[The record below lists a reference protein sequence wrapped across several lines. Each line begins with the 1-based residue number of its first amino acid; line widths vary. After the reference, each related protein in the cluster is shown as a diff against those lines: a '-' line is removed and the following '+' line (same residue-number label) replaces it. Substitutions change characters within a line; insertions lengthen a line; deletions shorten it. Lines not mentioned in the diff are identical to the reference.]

1 MAPAPDSALRGK
13 FIVIEGVDGIGKSTQ
28 VALVARALGDLGVT
42 VVATREP
49 GGSELGEKVRDL
61 LSNETGISPI
71 AECLLMS
78 SARAQHCADLI
89 TPSLARGD
97 WVISDRFTGSF
108 YAYQGYGRGVDLQVL
123 RTLSELAT
131 GALEPDLVV
140 LLSAGSTESYR
151 DLDLSDRFEGL
162 GSSFYQRVREGFM
175 ELAREPGWV
184 SVDSYGHVDEITQR
198 IVSVIVDYFAIPV
211 PK

>member
-13 FIVIEGVDGIGKSTQ
+13 FIVVEGVDGVGKSTQ
-28 VALVARALGDLGVT
+28 VALVARALGGLGLA

-61 LSNETGISPI
+61 LNNETGISPI

-89 TPSLARGD
+89 APALTRGD

-108 YAYQGYGRGVDLQVL
+108 YAYQGYGRGVDLQTL

-140 LLSAGSTESYR
+140 LLSAGGSEGYR
-151 DLDLSDRFEGL
+151 DLDLSDRFESL
-162 GSSFYQRVREGFM
+162 GYSFYQRVREGFI
-175 ELAREPGWV
+175 ELAREPKWV
-184 SVDSYGHVDEITQR
+184 SVDSHGPVDEITQR
-198 IVSVIVDYFAIPV
+198 IVSVIVAHFAIPV